1 MRLPTRPALVRLA
14 RILNEI
20 RDGRTPNASTLARTL
35 EVTPRTIQRDLDY
48 LRDQL
53 GAPIEYDR
61 KSHGYFSTD
70 PSYQL
75 PVLSVTEGELL
86 ALFLAERALQQ
97 YRDTPFATELR
108 RLFEK
113 LTVLLPDKVSLHLDH
128 LTAACD
134 VRHNP
139 ADLGNPDRFRRLLR
153 AVQRGRQLELLY
165 WSASRDQT
173 CRRVVD
179 PYHLASVEGDWY
191 LVAHCHLRE
200 EVRMFAPARIRE
212 LTETGETVDRP
223 ADFRIADYLD
233 VGFRRMRGAGPVQ
246 TVRLRFTPA
255 AARYIRERAWHPSQ
269 KLHEEPDGGVT
280 LTMHV
285 NSLFEVKRWVLSFG
299 AECEVIEP
307 DELRAEIADE
317 IARIQHREATPSTAR
332 HRQAASRRSRN
343 SAGVAS

>member
-1 MRLPTRPALVRLA
+1 
-14 RILNEI
+14 LNEI

-61 KSHGYFSTD
+61 KRHGYFATD

-75 PVLSVTEGELL
+75 PVLTVTEGELL

-113 LTVLLPDKVSLHLDH
+113 LTVLLPDRVSLHLDH
-128 LTAACD
+128 LVAACE
-134 VRHNP
+134 VRQSP
-139 ADLGNPDRFRRLLR
+139 ADLGDPDRFRRLLR

-165 WSASRDQT
+165 WSASRDET
-173 CRRVVD
+173 VRRIVD

-200 EVRMFAPARIRE
+200 DVRMFVPARIRE
-212 LTETGETVDRP
+212 LKETGKTFERP

-255 AARYIRERAWHPSQ
+255 AARYIRERTWHPSQ
-269 KLHEEPDGGVT
+269 ELHEEADGGCIVT
-280 LTMHV
+280 MRV
-285 NSLFEVKRWVLSFG
+285 NCLFELKRWALSFG
-299 AECEVIEP
+299 AECEVLEP
-307 DELRAEIADE
+307 DELRAEIATE
-317 IARIQHREATPSTAR
+317 IARMQRRRTAASAPAR
-332 HRQAASRRSRN
+332 HRQAPSRRSRN
-343 SAGVAS
+343 STGVAS

>member
-14 RILNEI
+14 RILIEI

-53 GAPIEYDR
+53 GAPIDYDPKR
-61 KSHGYFSTD
+61 RGYFTTD

-75 PVLSVTEGELL
+75 PVFTVTEGELL

-97 YRDTPFATELR
+97 YQGTPFASELR

-134 VRHNP
+134 VRSSP
-139 ADLGNPDRFRRLLR
+139 ADLGDADRFRRLLR

-165 WSASRDQT
+165 WSASRDET
-173 CRRVVD
+173 LRRIVD

-200 EVRMFAPARIRE
+200 DVRMFAPARIRE
-212 LTETGETVDRP
+212 LRETGETFDRP

-246 TVRLRFTPA
+246 TVRLRFTPS
-255 AARYIRERAWHPSQ
+255 AARYIRERTWHPSQ
-269 KLHEEPDGGVT
+269 KLHDDPDGSAT
-280 LTMHV
+280 LTLTV
-285 NSLFEVKRWVLSFG
+285 NCFAEVKRWVLSFG
-299 AECEVIEP
+299 AECAVLEP
-307 DELRAEIADE
+307 AELREDITAESAMM
-317 IARIQHREATPSTAR
+317 A
-332 HRQAASRRSRN
+332 AASAAKHHNTAMKNKTERLK
-343 SAGVAS
+343 

>member
-20 RDGRTPNASTLARTL
+20 RDGRTPNASTLARKL
-35 EVTPRTIQRDLDY
+35 EVKPRTIQRDLDY

-53 GAPIEYDR
+53 GAPIDYDPR
-61 KSHGYFSTD
+61 RRGYFTTD

-75 PVLSVTEGELL
+75 PVLTVTEGELL

-97 YRDTPFATELR
+97 YRDTPFASELR
-108 RLFEK
+108 RLFDK

-128 LTAACD
+128 LTTACD
-134 VRHNP
+134 VRHSP
-139 ADLGNPDRFRRLLR
+139 ADLGDADRFRHLLR

-165 WSASRDQT
+165 WSASRDDT
-173 CRRVVD
+173 LCRIVD

-212 LTETGETVDRP
+212 LKETGETFDRP

-246 TVRLRFTPA
+246 TVRLRFAPT
-255 AARYIRERAWHPSQ
+255 AARYVRARTWHPSQ
-269 KLHEEPDGGVT
+269 KLREEPDGC
-280 LTMHV
+280 LELSFQV
-285 NSLFEVKRWVLSFG
+285 NHLLEVRRWALSFG
-299 AECEVIEP
+299 AECTVVEP
-307 DELRAEIADE
+307 AELRSEVEAE
-317 IARIQHREATPSTAR
+317 ARKMQGGEH
-332 HRQAASRRSRN
+332 
-343 SAGVAS
+343 